1 MKRRIVLRKVANILS
16 YQRRRRKRLYQ
27 QWVEKAGLPPEAV
40 PLEVQNSEAVRP
52 EAHKPLSVRLVP
64 AGPVATHPK
73 VTGDMMAEI
82 NRRELRLPLLYV
94 FLGAS
99 ALILCVG
106 LILLII
112 HSC

>member
-1 MKRRIVLRKVANILS
+1 MANILS
-16 YQRRRRKRLYQ
+16 YLQRKRRKRLYQ
-27 QWVEKAGLPPEAV
+27 QWVEKADLPP
-40 PLEVQNSEAVRP
+40 EAVRP
-52 EAHKPLSVRLVP
+52 EANKPLSVRLGR
-64 AGPVATHPK
+64 AGRGPK
-73 VTGDMMAEI
+73 ARTGDVGFALPGDMMAKI
-82 NRRELRLPLLYV
+82 NRRELSLSLLYV